1 MSVEVAQ
8 FLCLN
13 DNFGLLLH
21 DMRSGATASVDAPD
35 GAAIAAFVQSR
46 GWSLT
51 HLLLTH
57 HHADHIQGAG
67 VLKQHFPSMKL
78 VGAAADAHRLPPLDI
93 AVRDGDHV
101 RVGDA
106 VARVIE
112 TPGHTLGH
120 IVYVFDAAG
129 VAFVGDTLF
138 SLGCG
143 RLFEGTAPMMRQ
155 SLEKLAA
162 LPDKTR
168 IYCGHEYTLSNGA
181 FAVTVD
187 PDNPA
192 LRARMAEVTALRAE
206 GRFTLPT
213 TVADERATNPFLRAG
228 EPAVKEAMGL
238 AGTDADA
245 VFAEM
250 RARKNRFAA

>member
-1 MSVEVAQ
+1 MPVEVAQ
-8 FLCLN
+8 FICLN
-13 DNFGLLLH
+13 DNFGLLIH
-21 DMRSGATASVDAPD
+21 DASSGATASVDAPD
-35 GAAIAAFVQSR
+35 GAAIAAEAQTR
-46 GWSLT
+46 GWALT

-67 VLKQHFPSMKL
+67 VLKQRFPAMTI
-78 VGAAADAHRLPPLDI
+78 VGAAADAHRLPPLDV
-93 AVRDGDHV
+93 AVRDGD
-101 RVGDA
+101 RVAIGDA
-106 VARVIE
+106 MARVIE

-120 IVYVFDAAG
+120 LAYVFDAAG

-162 LPDKTR
+162 LPDATK
-168 IYCGHEYTLSNGA
+168 IYCGHEYTASNGA

-192 LRARMAEVTALRAE
+192 LRARMAEVAALRAAS
-206 GRFTLPT
+206 RFTMPT
-213 TVADERATNPFLRAG
+213 TVAKERATNPFLRAG
-228 EPAVKEAMGL
+228 ETTVKQAMGL
-238 AGTDADA
+238 SGADADA

>member
-8 FLCLN
+8 FICLN
-13 DNFGLLLH
+13 DNFGLLIH
-21 DMRSGATASVDAPD
+21 DAARGATASVDAPD
-35 GAAIAAFVQSR
+35 GAAIAAEAAAR
-46 GWSLT
+46 GWTLT

-67 VLKQHFPSMKL
+67 VLKQRFPSMKI
-78 VGAAADAHRLPPLDI
+78 VGAAGDSHRLPPLDI
-93 AVRDGDHV
+93 AVRDGD
-101 RVGDA
+101 RVSVGA
-106 VARVIE
+106 VQARVIE

-120 IVYVFDAAG
+120 IAYVFDADG

-162 LPDKTR
+162 LPEETK
-168 IYCGHEYTLSNGA
+168 IYCGHEYTLSNGK

-187 PDNPA
+187 PDNSA
-192 LRARMAEVTALRAE
+192 LQARMAEVAALRAAD
-206 GRFTLPT
+206 RFTLPT
-213 TVADERATNPFLRAG
+213 TVAAERATNPFLRAG
-228 EPAVKEAMGL
+228 ETGLKLAMGL
-238 AGTDADA
+238 SGADADV